1 MNIIPYRAVNSTTAL
16 LGRTLEDVSIK
27 EYDITASPNDFNVKT
42 IFDFIESGSV
52 KIPGFQRN
60 YVWDIKRASK
70 LIESII
76 IGIPIPQVFLYEEER
91 NSFLVIDGQQRL
103 MSVYYFIKQR
113 FPKEDRRMEIRKIF
127 EEQGQ
132 IPDVVLQNDEYFTKF
147 NLVLPA
153 QVPNQANKFHKSNYA
168 TLGDYKTTFEL
179 RTIRNIIVKQNFPR
193 DDDSSVYE
201 IFNRL
206 NSGGVNL
213 TPQEIRVSLYH
224 SHFFRL
230 LDKLNLRPEWR
241 RLLGVEGPDLHLKD
255 IEILLRGFALLVN
268 GEKYAPSMTKFLNAF
283 AKEAKGTSEKRLA
296 YLEALF
302 DSFLAA
308 CAGLGERAFASKDG
322 KRFNI
327 STFDAV
333 FVAVC
338 ADPFGENQLV
348 SHRLDQERLNALRSD
363 PEFLAASQK
372 DTTGS
377 ANVKLRRRKAKEM
390 LVV

>member
-1 MNIIPYRAVNSTTAL
+1 MNDTNESTWFEDE
-16 LGRTLEDVSIK
+16 GLEEDEVSIK
-27 EYDITASPNDFNVKT
+27 EYDITASPNDFNIKT

-103 MSVYYFIKQR
+103 MSIYYFMKQR
-113 FPKEDRRMEIRKIF
+113 FPRNDKRITIRKVF

-132 IPDVVLQNDEYFTKF
+132 IPDSILHNDDYFTKF

-153 QVPNQANKFHKSNYA
+153 HISNQPNKFNKASYA
-168 TLGDYKTTFEL
+168 TLGEYKTTFEL

-224 SHFFRL
+224 SKFFRL
-230 LDKLNLRPEWR
+230 LDKLNLHDGWR
-241 RLLGVEGPDLHLKD
+241 RLLGIEGPDLNLKD
-255 IEILLRGFALLVN
+255 IEILLRGFAMLVN
-268 GEKYAPSMTKFLNAF
+268 GVKYAPSMTKFLNGF
-283 AKEAKGTSEKRLA
+283 AKEAKAISENQIE
-296 YLEALF
+296 YLESLF
-302 DSFLAA
+302 DSFLLA
-308 CAGLGERAFASKDG
+308 CSELNERAFFGKDG

-338 ADPFGENQLV
+338 DEAFRNNALV
-348 SHRLDQERLNALRSD
+348 SAKLDQAKLDALKAN
-363 PEFLAASQK
+363 PEFSAATQK
-372 DTTGS
+372 DTAGS
-377 ANVKLRRRKAKEM
+377 TNVALRRTKAKET
-390 LVV
+390 LLT